1 MFHFVR
7 EAKECVHSF
16 TFANVKVQIIF
27 GFGPTQSV
35 KTMTCGLNSFV
46 FFLNVK

>member
-7 EAKECVHSF
+7 EAQECVHSF
-16 TFANVKVQIIF
+16 TFANVKVQII

-46 FFLNVK
+46 FFFNMK